1 VVYNDI
7 KHVLKQFCFEG
18 EFARVEEMHSGNINN
33 TYHLIYK
40 LPDGGRNEYIL
51 QQINTYAFKKP
62 EEVMSNVYRVT
73 DHLTRAYQRQ
83 GGDPTRRVLQLIETR
98 ARGWM
103 YRDDRDRCWRAY
115 HFIGDAVAYDRPES
129 ARHFME
135 AGRAFGNF
143 QKMLFDFPAEELYDT
158 IPDFHN
164 TRKRFYAFVA
174 AVAEDKGG
182 RVRKLEKEIDFFFD
196 RRKMMSQIV
205 EMIERGEIPL
215 RVTHND
221 TKMNNVMLDANT
233 GKGLCVIDLDTVM
246 AGSVLYDYGDAIR
259 FGASTAAE
267 DEEDLGK
274 IALDLDLFRAF
285 TEGFVSQINGSLTDN
300 EMRMLPLGIKVITC
314 ELAMRFL
321 TDYIDGDLYFKVRS
335 PEHNLIRARAQM
347 KLLEDIEE
355 KYDEMCAYIEQ
366 MINNR

>member
-1 VVYNDI
+1 MIYNEI

-18 EFARVEEMHSGNINN
+18 EFVRAEEMKSGNINN
-33 TYHLIYK
+33 TYHLIYEA
-40 LPDGGRNEYIL
+40 DGVTKEYIL

-62 EEVMSNVYRVT
+62 DEVMSNVARVT
-73 DHLTRAYQRQ
+73 KHLSNAYRSQ
-83 GGDPTRRVLQLIETR
+83 GVVPGRKVLQLIETVDK
-98 ARGWM
+98 GNM
-103 YRDDRDRCWRAY
+103 YRDEQDRCWRAY
-115 HFIGDAVAYDRPES
+115 YFITDAIAYDRAENP
-129 ARHFME
+129 RHFME
-135 AGRAFGNF
+135 AGSAFGNF
-143 QKMLFDFPAEELYDT
+143 QKMLFDFPAGELFDT

-164 TRKRFYAFVA
+164 TRKRFFTFVA
-174 AVAEDKGG
+174 AVAEDKAG
-182 RVRKLEKEIDFFFD
+182 RVAGIEKEIDFFFD

-205 EMIERGEIPL
+205 EMIDRGELPL

-221 TKMNNVMLDANT
+221 TKMNNVMLDAET

-267 DEEDLGK
+267 DEEDLTR
-274 IALDLDLFRAF
+274 ISLDLELFKAF
-285 TEGFVSQINGSLTDN
+285 TEGFVSQINGSLTET

-335 PEHNLIRARAQM
+335 PGHNLIRARAQM
-347 KLLEDIEE
+347 KLLEDIEA
-355 KYDEMCAYIEQ
+355 KYDEMCAYIEE
-366 MINNR
+366 MIGKK

>member
-1 VVYNDI
+1 MVYNDI

-143 QKMLFDFPAEELYDT
+143 QKMLLTSRQRSST
-158 IPDFHN
+158 IPSPISTIPASASMPSWRLWPR
-164 TRKRFYAFVA
+164 TRADGCASWRRRSTSSSIA
-174 AVAEDKGG
+174 A
-182 RVRKLEKEIDFFFD
+182 R
-196 RRKMMSQIV
+196 
-205 EMIERGEIPL
+205 
-215 RVTHND
+215 
-221 TKMNNVMLDANT
+221 
-233 GKGLCVIDLDTVM
+233 
-246 AGSVLYDYGDAIR
+246 
-259 FGASTAAE
+259 
-267 DEEDLGK
+267 
-274 IALDLDLFRAF
+274 
-285 TEGFVSQINGSLTDN
+285 
-300 EMRMLPLGIKVITC
+300 
-314 ELAMRFL
+314 
-321 TDYIDGDLYFKVRS
+321 
-335 PEHNLIRARAQM
+335 
-347 KLLEDIEE
+347 
-355 KYDEMCAYIEQ
+355 
-366 MINNR
+366 

>member
-1 VVYNDI
+1 MVYNEI
-7 KHVLKQFCFEG
+7 KHVLKQFRFEG
-18 EFARVEEMHSGNINN
+18 EFVRAEEMQSGNINN
-33 TYHLIYK
+33 TYHLFYA
-40 LPDGGRNEYIL
+40 LNDGQKREYIL

-73 DHLTRAYQRQ
+73 DHLSRAVRRQ
-83 GGDPTRRVLQLIETR
+83 GGDPARSVLQLIETQSH
-98 ARGWM
+98 GWM
-103 YRDDRDRCWRAY
+103 YRDAQNRCWRAY
-115 HFIGDAVAYDRPES
+115 DFICDAIAYDRVES
-129 ARHFME
+129 PSHFME

-164 TRKRFYAFVA
+164 TRKRFYTFVA
-174 AVAEDKGG
+174 AVAEDKSG
-182 RVRKLEKEIDFFFD
+182 RVKKLEREIDFFFD
-196 RRKMMSQIV
+196 RRKMMSRIV
-205 EMIERGEIPL
+205 DMIESGELPL

-221 TKMNNVMLDANT
+221 TKMNNVMLDAQT

-267 DEEDLGK
+267 DEEDLSK
-274 IALDLDLFRAF
+274 ISLDFELFKAF
-285 TEGFVSQINGSLTDN
+285 TEGFVSEINGSLTEN
-300 EMRMLPLGIKVITC
+300 ELRMLPLGVKVITC

-347 KLLEDIEE
+347 KLLEDIED
-355 KYDEMCAYIEQ
+355 KYDEMCAYVEG
-366 MINNR
+366 MIDKK